1 MKRMIPAL
9 VLSAAL
15 AGCFGETTIDTSS
28 ADALNE
34 TVREIATDLPPQERV
49 RFQAAIKTLI
59 EANRQDGMTLDQ
71 VAAALAPSIGGKTAA
86 EVIAAADA
94 WIAAEERRLAEL
106 ERQKRLAELD
116 ADIRQYTAEIA
127 KLEKTIASQTVRAEQ
142 GLSEFSLANARY
154 FWSGPSAQQYPV
166 IEVDLRNNHGRDIE
180 TVTVRGT
187 LRKTGAAGPVVDGQ
201 LRYEFPAHLRTGKT
215 GTMHFEPDVYGDWAN
230 EVLKDRD
237 DLELDMEMVN
247 LTYPG
252 GEELIRTYVYRG
264 EDPLI
269 QLDTANR
276 RLKDAKAE
284 LKQLMSGTQP
294 TGS

>member
-1 MKRMIPAL
+1 MKRIIPAL

-28 ADALNE
+28 AGALNE
-34 TVREIATDLPPQERV
+34 TVSEIAKDLPPQEQA
-49 RFQAAIKTLI
+49 RFRAAVKTLI
-59 EANRQDGMTLDQ
+59 EANRQEGMSLDQ
-71 VAAALAPSIGGKTAA
+71 VAAALGPSIGGKTAA

-94 WIAAEERRLAEL
+94 WTAAEEKRLAEL
-106 ERQKRLAELD
+106 ERQKRLTELD
-116 ADIRQYTAEIA
+116 ADVRKYTAEIT
-127 KLEKTIASQTVRAEQ
+127 KLKKTIASQKAKADQ
-142 GLSEFSLANARY
+142 GLSGFSLTNARY
-154 FWSGPSAQQYPV
+154 FWRGPSAQQYPV
-166 IEVDLRNNHGRDIE
+166 IEVDLSNNHGRDIE

-187 LRKTGAAGPVVDGQ
+187 LRKAGEAGPVVDGQ

-215 GTMHFEPDVYGDWAN
+215 GKMHFEPDVYGDWAN

-247 LTYPG
+247 FTYPG

-269 QLDTANR
+269 QLDTATR
-276 RLKDAKAE
+276 RLKDAEAE